1 MDLKTFEEKVRRA
14 RWLRD
19 AELEKRT
26 LHWRHQKWITLRQVC
41 AWGIPNEPIGI
52 HKTYPTGCPQVRD
65 IFDTPLFSG
74 QCWCMAKP
82 FDVLNGE
89 SLRFF
94 LMYKTLCFINLA
106 PPKIMVQ
113 NIVNISYIHS
123 SKPWSKPGLA
133 NVVADCSAPCGPI
146 QSKFHVVNRLGYGNR
161 WLEFRW
167 CALTYAGA
175 AVEKPSKTD
184 DFCRF

>member
-1 MDLKTFEEKVRRA
+1 MR
-14 RWLRD
+14 
-19 AELEKRT
+19 
-26 LHWRHQKWITLRQVC
+26 I
-41 AWGIPNEPIGI
+41 
-52 HKTYPTGCPQVRD
+52 TGCPQVRD

-74 QCWCMAKP
+74 RCWCMAKP

-133 NVVADCSAPCGPI
+133 NVVADCSAPCGPHSVKI
-146 QSKFHVVNRLGYGNR
+146 SCGKQARVWQQMIGISLMCVDLRRRSGWKTVKNWWFSLFLTRI
-161 WLEFRW
+161 
-167 CALTYAGA
+167 ALPPVGRSGWNFTWWTG
-175 AVEKPSKTD
+175 
-184 DFCRF
+184 